1 LPFYYR
7 TPLGRQGHGQAR
19 PNRGQTWRLMSS
31 IAATLTPHQVDTLA
45 TLIGRHAIVET
56 VLLLSN
62 EIGRFGG
69 VPPRTSSLTDLGYLP
84 RTHLAFAMSRAVSH
98 FLRTRSNLKIIDIGS
113 GEKPYHWLFTPYA
126 HEYIGVDVVPCS
138 RTDIR
143 AAAEHLPIRSACLDV
158 IVCTQVLE
166 HLTDPPRALSEWFR
180 ILRPGGIVFAST
192 HGTFW
197 YHPDPVDYWRW
208 THTGLRRLFE
218 TVWFRVHTVEAC
230 EGVPSVAALLLGHL
244 AARAAHRLRVWP
256 LLRPILAALHA
267 AAIAADPPNRT
278 RVPSDMAA
286 GTIAINYL
294 VVAKKPFIQTL

>member
-1 LPFYYR
+1 
-7 TPLGRQGHGQAR
+7 
-19 PNRGQTWRLMSS
+19 M
-31 IAATLTPHQVDTLA
+31 
-45 TLIGRHAIVET
+45 T
-56 VLLLSN
+56 VPLLLN
-62 EIGRFGG
+62 ENREVRGD
-69 VPPRTSSLTDLGYLP
+69 VLARTSSLTDLGYLP
-84 RTHLAFAMSRAVSH
+84 QTHLAFAMSRAVSY

-113 GEKPYHWLFTPYA
+113 GEKPYYCLFAPYA
-126 HEYIGVDVVPCS
+126 REYIGVDVVPCS

-143 AAAEHLPIRSACLDV
+143 AVAEHLPIRNASIDV

-166 HLTDPPRALSEWFR
+166 HVTDPPRVLSEWLR
-180 ILRPGGIVFAST
+180 ILQPSGIVFAST

-218 TVWFRVHTVEAC
+218 TAGFRVHTVEAC

-244 AARAAHRLRVWP
+244 TARAAHRLRVWP

-286 GTIAINYL
+286 GAIAINYL
-294 VVAKKPFIQTL
+294 VVAEKPFVQTL